1 MSENLVMRV
10 DVRKPKEK
18 YCIESEELW
27 VSLALVWKRS
37 RRQVPLLVFR
47 SGWHD

>member
-1 MSENLVMRV
+1 MSENLVRGM
-10 DVRKPKEK
+10 DIRKPKEK
-18 YCIESEELW
+18 QCIESEEFW

-47 SGWHD
+47 GD